1 MKILLLEDHSST
13 LAFLKQQLGALYPNA
28 NIFAFAH
35 YKEAEICI
43 HTQAIDLVI
52 TDLDF
57 DGEKEF
63 ALVADAYQQQIPC
76 IIYSA
81 HYNQSYLNKA
91 KDYAYRAFICKMGDI
106 GELLYALKHYAEL
119 DLYQCQFIQKQH
131 SKEEHSI
138 AEPILNGVEKSILKF
153 IIQGKERKEIAEKLK
168 IKSNTLN
175 SYIRDM
181 VVNNDC
187 SLYELIHRYVV
198 WHKE

>member
-1 MKILLLEDHSST
+1 MKIVLLEDHSHT
-13 LAFLKQQLGALYPNA
+13 LIFLQEQLAAIYPH
-28 NIFAFAH
+28 AH
-35 YKEAEICI
+35 IYAYAQYKEASSCI
-43 HTQAIDLVI
+43 HTQSIDLVV

-63 ALVADAYQQQIPC
+63 ALVADAYQKQIPC

-81 HYNQSYLNKA
+81 HYNTSYLNKA
-91 KDYAYRAFICKMGDI
+91 SAYAYRAFICKLGGID
-106 GELLYALKHYAEL
+106 ELLYALKHYTTLE
-119 DLYQCQFIQKQH
+119 LYQCQFIQNQH

-138 AEPILNGVEKSILKF
+138 AEPILNGVEQSILKF

-181 VVNNDC
+181 VVNNNC

>member
-1 MKILLLEDHSST
+1 
-13 LAFLKQQLGALYPNA
+13 
-28 NIFAFAH
+28 
-35 YKEAEICI
+35 
-43 HTQAIDLVI
+43 
-52 TDLDF
+52 
-57 DGEKEF
+57 
-63 ALVADAYQQQIPC
+63 
-76 IIYSA
+76 
-81 HYNQSYLNKA
+81 
-91 KDYAYRAFICKMGDI
+91 MGDI
-106 GELLYALKHYAEL
+106 GELLYALKHYAAL

-138 AEPILNGVEKSILKF
+138 VEPILNGVEKSILKF

-168 IKSNTLN
+168 IKINTLN